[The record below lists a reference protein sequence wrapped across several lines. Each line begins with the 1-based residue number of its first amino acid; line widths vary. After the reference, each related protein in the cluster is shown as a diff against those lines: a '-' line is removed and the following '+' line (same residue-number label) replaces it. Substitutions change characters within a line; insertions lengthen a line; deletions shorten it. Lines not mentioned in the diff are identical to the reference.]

1 MYQIPINFLESLV
14 QNMSFSFPD
23 ISNSATEKFFPALIL
38 DCLVNILLLLLG
50 RIININFENMLGFE
64 FGFIAVIINVI
75 IFCYWTKSNWDFLLS
90 VFVVWSIVN
99 LWSFIVT
106 ISYNIQVSLEKEADG
121 FGSKDKNWLSNLK
134 SEFDKT
140 IDM

>member
-75 IFCYWTKSNWDFLLS
+75 IFCY
-90 VFVVWSIVN
+90 
-99 LWSFIVT
+99 
-106 ISYNIQVSLEKEADG
+106 
-121 FGSKDKNWLSNLK
+121 
-134 SEFDKT
+134 
-140 IDM
+140 